1 MLNTSKIM
9 DLKEFTALMK
19 EQYYDAAEITFD
31 EDTDIR
37 SIGSFDSLTGMSM
50 MLAIKDNFDLD
61 IDEKQWKSLSTSRQ
75 ILDFINSQK

>member
-1 MLNTSKIM
+1 MELQ
-9 DLKEFTALMK
+9 EFTALMK
-19 EQYYDAAEITFD
+19 EQYYDAAEISFD

-37 SIGSFDSLTGMSM
+37 SIESFDSLTGMSM

-61 IDEKQWKSLSTSRQ
+61 IDEKQWKRMSTPRQ

>member
-1 MLNTSKIM
+1 MLNTSKIIE
-9 DLKEFTALMK
+9 LKEFTALMK

>member
-1 MLNTSKIM
+1 ME
-9 DLKEFTALMK
+9 LKEFTALMK

-75 ILDFINSQK
+75 ILEFINSQK

>member
-1 MLNTSKIM
+1 MELQ
-9 DLKEFTALMK
+9 EFTALMK
-19 EQYYDAAEITFD
+19 EQYYDATEITFD

-61 IDEKQWKSLSTSRQ
+61 IDEKMWKGLNTPRQ
-75 ILDFINSQK
+75 ILDYINSQK

>member
-1 MLNTSKIM
+1 MELQ
-9 DLKEFTALMK
+9 EFTALLK
-19 EQYYDAAEITFD
+19 DQYYDAAEITFN

-61 IDEKQWKSLSTSRQ
+61 IDEKQWKSMSTPRQ
-75 ILDFINSQK
+75 ILDFINSQR

>member
-9 DLKEFTALMK
+9 ELKEFTALMK

>member
-61 IDEKQWKSLSTSRQ
+61 IDEKQWKSLITSRQ

>member
-1 MLNTSKIM
+1 MELQ
-9 DLKEFTALMK
+9 EFTALMK
-19 EQYYDAAEITFD
+19 EQYYDSAEITFD

-61 IDEKQWKSLSTSRQ
+61 IDEKQWKSLSTPRQ
-75 ILDFINSQK
+75 ILNFINYQK

>member
-1 MLNTSKIM
+1 MELQ
-9 DLKEFTALMK
+9 EFTALMK

-50 MLAIKDNFDLD
+50 IH
-61 IDEKQWKSLSTSRQ
+61 
-75 ILDFINSQK
+75 

>member
-1 MLNTSKIM
+1 M

>member
-9 DLKEFTALMK
+9 ELKEFTALMK

-61 IDEKQWKSLSTSRQ
+61 IDEKQWKRLSTSRQ
-75 ILDFINSQK
+75 ILEFINSQK

>member
-1 MLNTSKIM
+1 MELQ
-9 DLKEFTALMK
+9 EFTALMK
-19 EQYYDAAEITFD
+19 EQYYDAAEISFD

-37 SIGSFDSLTGMSM
+37 SIESFDSLTGMSM

-61 IDEKQWKSLSTSRQ
+61 IDEKQCKRMSTPRQ

>member
-1 MLNTSKIM
+1 M

-61 IDEKQWKSLSTSRQ
+61 IDEKQWKRLSTSRQ
-75 ILDFINSQK
+75 ILEFINSQK

>member
-1 MLNTSKIM
+1 ME
-9 DLKEFTALMK
+9 LKEFAELMK

-61 IDEKQWKSLSTSRQ
+61 IDEKQWKSLSTPRQ
-75 ILDFINSQK
+75 IFEFINSQK

>member
-1 MLNTSKIM
+1 MELQ
-9 DLKEFTALMK
+9 EFTALLK
-19 EQYYDAAEITFD
+19 DQYYDVAEITFN

-61 IDEKQWKSLSTSRQ
+61 IDEKQWKSMSTPRQ
-75 ILDFINSQK
+75 ILDFINSQR

>member
-1 MLNTSKIM
+1 MELQ
-9 DLKEFTALMK
+9 EFTELMK

-31 EDTDIR
+31 ADTDIR
-37 SIGSFDSLTGMSM
+37 TIESFDSLTGMSM

-61 IDEKQWKSLSTSRQ
+61 IDEKLWKSLSTPRQ